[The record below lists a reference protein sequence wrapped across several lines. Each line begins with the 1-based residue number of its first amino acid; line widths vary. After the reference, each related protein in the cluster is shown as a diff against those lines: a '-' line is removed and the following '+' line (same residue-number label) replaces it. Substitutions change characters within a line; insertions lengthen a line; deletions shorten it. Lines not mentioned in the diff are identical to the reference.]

1 MMRRLKK
8 ISDEELLEL
17 FRNGDEAAFEELYNR
32 YWAELYA
39 SAFKRLRIK
48 EAAEEIVQDLF
59 TSLWTKRDSLVIH
72 TSLQNYL
79 YSSIRYLVFAYFSK
93 QDNRKTYEDFVLG
106 GPISG
111 DTSTEDRIYLND
123 LERNLDQGLRRLPQK
138 CRSVFE
144 LSRKQYKTNK
154 EIASFLGISEKTV
167 ENHLTKALRTLR
179 LHLRYLN
186 VLLFITLTCIR

>member
-79 YSSIRYLVFAYFSK
+79 YSSIRYLVFAYFRK

>member
-1 MMRRLKK
+1 MRRLKK
-8 ISDEELLEL
+8 ISDEELLKL
-17 FRNGDEAAFEELYNR
+17 FRNGDEAAFEELYTR

-59 TSLWTKRDSLVIH
+59 ASLWTKRDSLVIH
-72 TSLQNYL
+72 TSFQNYL

-106 GPISG
+106 GAISG

-123 LERNLDQGLRRLPQK
+123 LERNLDQGLRRLPEK

-186 VLLFITLTCIR
+186 VLLLITLAFIR